1 MAENMKHETQ
11 VWPQSCLMKGKATH
25 GELKKWNSISTE
37 GISPQTRVGQSSYC
51 NLIKANGKRFDHTK
65 LSKQTRNTY
74 KHIACLYV
82 CTYVKCTHLR
92 AALYLY
98 FIVYFSWN
106 LHVNKERSSHTH
118 KPESGTGSNDRRTEK
133 QIGIGMQCHTGPG
146 KPNDVIFWVIYSLA
160 LLSSYGS
167 YTCSFSWR
175 VSIWLKAPRQVIV
188 PLSCCYVQRISH
200 IITVPLS
207 MQFKANNSGNCQKG
221 RRLWYMI

>member
-1 MAENMKHETQ
+1 MYTSESS
-11 VWPQSCLMKGKATH
+11 V
-25 GELKKWNSISTE
+25 ISLF
-37 GISPQTRVGQSSYC
+37 YC
-51 NLIKANGKRFDHTK
+51 VFQLEFAC
-65 LSKQTRNTY
+65 KQG
-74 KHIACLYV
+74 AFLP
-82 CTYVKCTHLR
+82 
-92 AALYLY
+92 
-98 FIVYFSWN
+98 
-106 LHVNKERSSHTH
+106 HTH

-167 YTCSFSWR
+167 YPCSFSWR
-175 VSIWLKAPRQVIV
+175 VSIWLKAPRQVLV

-221 RRLWYMI
+221 RRL